1 MHFPKKYYII
11 GGIIL
16 ACSLIVI
23 PLIVIPL
30 SGVLNQKQSTTNKQ
44 KQQKQQEITGLAPHN
59 PIAIDLQIPQQGA
72 TPKAD
77 NNQENAKS
85 TGASTPPASQYPQ
98 MYLTAASGATQYYV
112 SPSGSDSNSG
122 SQASPFAT
130 IQKAAQVV
138 KPGSLVHVLPGVY
151 TQIITINTSGTA
163 NARITF
169 LSDTK
174 WAAQIKTTGSK
185 VPWTTDADYID
196 IIGFDITSDGARDGL
211 VNYGSYTR
219 TLANH
224 IHDIPGICDTTGGSG
239 MTDNGYTSHDNDIIG
254 NVVNNIGSSYPEL
267 CQYVHA
273 IYHSNARGH
282 ILNNIAFD
290 NAGVGINLWHAATD
304 TVVANN
310 LVFNNKQ
317 HGISIGT
324 NTDNTNGN
332 DGDNFVVA
340 NNIIIYNALYG
351 VRERIGVGSHDQF
364 TNNIVYG
371 NGKAAFGDE
380 NGNWPSASGSKDT
393 NTITTDVRFKMYK
406 ADGTGDYHLQVGSPA
421 INGGTTLGA
430 PSYDYDGTPRQ
441 GGIDIG
447 PFQP

>member
-1 MHFPKKYYII
+1 
-11 GGIIL
+11 
-16 ACSLIVI
+16 
-23 PLIVIPL
+23 
-30 SGVLNQKQSTTNKQ
+30 
-44 KQQKQQEITGLAPHN
+44 
-59 PIAIDLQIPQQGA
+59 
-72 TPKAD
+72 
-77 NNQENAKS
+77 
-85 TGASTPPASQYPQ
+85 
-98 MYLTAASGATQYYV
+98 MYLTAASGSSQLYV

-130 IQKAAQVV
+130 IQKAAQAA
-138 KPGSLVHVLPGVY
+138 KPGTIVHVLPGVY
-151 TQIITINTSGTA
+151 TQPVTVKNSGSA

-174 WAAQIKTTGSK
+174 WAAQIKTTGST

-211 VNYGSYTR
+211 VNLGSYTR

-224 IHDIPGICDTTGGSG
+224 IHNIPGICDSQGGSG
-239 MTDNGYTSHDNDIIG
+239 MTDGGYTSHDNDIIG
-254 NVVNNIGSSYPEL
+254 NVVNNIGSSYPSL

-282 ILNNIAFD
+282 ILNNIAYD

-310 LVFNNKQ
+310 LVFNNKE

-324 NTDNTNGN
+324 YTENTDGKK
-332 DGDNFVVA
+332 GDNFIVA
-340 NNIIIYNALYG
+340 NNIVIYNALYG

-364 TNNIVYG
+364 MNNIVYG

-380 NGNWPSASGSKDT
+380 DGDWPSASGSKDV
-393 NTITTDVRFKMYK
+393 NTITTDVLFKMYK
-406 ADGTGDYHLQVGSPA
+406 ADGNGDYHLQAGSPA
-421 INGGTTLGA
+421 INGGTTVGA
-430 PSYDYDGTPRQ
+430 PSYDYDGKLRQ